1 MKDLTLLSN
10 FVKNLN
16 ISMSLKLIFFG
27 TPDFAVHSLNEIYKS
42 DFIIECVVT
51 NPDKKSGRGRK
62 ITKSGVKNFCKKKN
76 IKTLQP
82 ESLSDNEFVSKLKL
96 FKADLFVVVAFKKLP
111 KSVWEIPQLGTINL
125 HASIL
130 PNYRGAAPINWVII
144 DNEKE
149 TGITTFYINEKIDC
163 GRIIL
168 IKKIKIDKLETFDS
182 LENKMIFL
190 SKRIIISTLYEIK
203 KGNNGYEQVYKKN
216 LSLAPKLNKENTR
229 IDWSAPLDKI
239 DSKIRGL
246 SSYPGAWTKLI
257 GDNKIIIFKIFR
269 ASVDFFNNQSNSKN
283 LILLKDKI
291 IISHSEGNLI
301 CHEIQIPNKKRMKS
315 KEILNGNH
323 LKSFFRVK

>member
-1 MKDLTLLSN
+1 
-10 FVKNLN
+10 
-16 ISMSLKLIFFG
+16 MSLKLIFFG

-111 KSVWEIPQLGTINL
+111 KSIWEIPQLGTINL

-144 DNEKE
+144 DKENE

-168 IKKIKIDKLETFDS
+168 IKKIKIDKSETFDS
-182 LENKMIFL
+182 LEKKMIFL
-190 SKRIIISTLYEIK
+190 SKRIIISTLNEIK

-216 LSLAPKLNKENTR
+216 LSLAPKLNRENTR

-246 SSYPGAWTKLI
+246 SSYPGAWTKLV
-257 GDNKIIIFKIFR
+257 GDNKIIIFKIFK
-269 ASVDFFNNQSNSKN
+269 ASVDFFDNQSSTGS

-291 IISHSEGNLI
+291 IVSHRDGNLI
-301 CHEIQIPNKKRMKS
+301 CHEMQIPNKKRMKS
-315 KEILNGNH
+315 KEILNGKH
-323 LKSFFRVK
+323 LKSFYRVK

>member
-1 MKDLTLLSN
+1 
-10 FVKNLN
+10 
-16 ISMSLKLIFFG
+16 MSLKLIFFG

-42 DFIIECVVT
+42 DFILECVVT

-62 ITKSGVKNFCKKKN
+62 ITKSAVKNFCKKKN

-82 ESLSDNEFVSKLKL
+82 ESLNDNEFVSKLKL
-96 FKADLFVVVAFKKLP
+96 FKADLFIVVAFKKLP

-163 GRIIL
+163 GKIIL
-168 IKKIKIDKLETFDS
+168 IKRIKIDKSETFDS

-203 KGNNGYEQVYKKN
+203 KGNNGYEQLYKKN

-229 IDWSAPLDKI
+229 IDWSAPLHKI
-239 DSKIRGL
+239 HSKIRGL
-246 SSYPGAWTKLI
+246 SSNPGAWTELI
-257 GDNKIIIFKIFR
+257 SKDENIIFKIFT
-269 ASVDFFNNQSNSKN
+269 ASIKFSDIESNSEN
-283 LILLKDKI
+283 ILLLKDKI
-291 IISHSEGNLI
+291 IITHNQGVLI

-315 KEILNGNH
+315 HEILNGNH
-323 LKSFFRVK
+323 LKPFFRVK